1 MQGKSVTLR
10 LKDSHQTAA
19 SELRENVGGSISDL
33 RSKTKASSN
42 SLAHGGSLMHLGNK
56 QIGIKKIASSGN
68 LKWTC
73 SCFLTFCLF

>member
-1 MQGKSVTLR
+1 MQGKSVTPR
-10 LKDSHQTAA
+10 LKDSHQTVA
-19 SELRENVGGSISDL
+19 SELRENVEGSISDL
-33 RSKTKASSN
+33 RSKKKASSN

-73 SCFLTFCLF
+73 SCFLIFCLF